1 MVRTVTYNWR
11 CLVWPFSILL
21 YPVYPRRASG
31 IYCIYKCTARG
42 CMARTFLAIY
52 ILEQREFSDAQR
64 GFIPLRLLN
73 GLALSLCPSIRSV
86 FACID
91 TASAHRSLSL
101 CLLAYILNCS
111 KSKSSITRLDYIA
124 IVCSRAEPASL
135 RLIVPHLFPSHFFCF
150 FFFFFSSS
158 LVSWR
163 DRSSGRLEI
172 RQRHAIILW
181 TVVVKGLLDQ
191 SILCCDDQSLL
202 SFYFYF

>member
-91 TASAHRSLSL
+91 TASAHRSLPLS
-101 CLLAYILNCS
+101 CLYTKLQQIQVLDYP
-111 KSKSSITRLDYIA
+111 TRLYSNSLQS
-124 IVCSRAEPASL
+124 SRAGLVKTDCSTSFSFP
-135 RLIVPHLFPSHFFCF
+135 LFLFLLLLF
-150 FFFFFSSS
+150 FFIIG
-158 LVSWR
+158 LVER
-163 DRSSGRLEI
+163 
-172 RQRHAIILW
+172 
-181 TVVVKGLLDQ
+181 
-191 SILCCDDQSLL
+191 
-202 SFYFYF
+202 

>member
-1 MVRTVTYNWR
+1 MYCTRLYGTYVSR
-11 CLVWPFSILL
+11 YL
-21 YPVYPRRASG
+21 YTWATRVF
-31 IYCIYKCTARG
+31 G
-42 CMARTFLAIY
+42 CPKRFYSATIAKRIG
-52 ILEQREFSDAQR
+52 S
-64 GFIPLRLLN
+64 
-73 GLALSLCPSIRSV
+73 LSLCPSIRSV